1 MLNQI
6 WQTIRLNKLFAAI
19 YIFGTALALAS
30 TTVAVVVLNSMIA
43 PVYPEYDRLSSAFI
57 QRLTVDLPEGGNM
70 QYAMSYDL
78 VRDHIYTLRNARKV
92 AAYMDPWESAYASR
106 SDGGLDFPVKI
117 KYTDP
122 AFFDVYSFRFLVG
135 RHYSDAEFQSGMQV
149 AVVGE
154 KTAREAFGAGD
165 AEQYIGKDI
174 RVNFTDYRVVGVVKE
189 STPAQTDS
197 YAGVYVPYTSK
208 QGYDRSVN
216 GIPWIGQL
224 YVVAVT
230 DSLDAL
236 QTEVAD
242 IEARFNATHE
252 GYQVHFYGQPVS
264 HAVKT
269 FRPRFNDNE
278 FRLSGIFLTFAMII
292 MALLLIPSL
301 NLSGIISGH
310 MESRMAEMGLRKSFG
325 ATRGRLLREVLRENL
340 WLTFLGGIVGYFFA
354 YMMLKAGV
362 ADLFMYNGVA
372 TDFTDE
378 MIFSPVVFL
387 SVFLIC
393 AVLNTLSGL
402 LPVYRSL
409 GRPVVESLNEK

>member
-6 WQTIRLNKLFAAI
+6 WQTIRHNKLFAAI

-43 PVYPEYDRLSSAFI
+43 PVYPEYQRLNSAFI
-57 QRLTVDLPEGGNM
+57 QRLKMDLPEGGNM
-70 QYAMSYDL
+70 EYAMSYDL
-78 VRDHIYTLRNARKV
+78 VRDHIYTLRNARKIS
-92 AAYMDPWESAYASR
+92 AYMDPWESAYASR

-122 AFFDVYSFRFLVG
+122 AFFDVYSFRFLAG
-135 RHYSDAEFQSGMQV
+135 KPYSDAEFQAGLPV

-154 KTAREAFGAGD
+154 KTAREALGAG
-165 AEQYIGKDI
+165 EPGQYLGKDI

-208 QGYDRSVN
+208 QDYDQSVN

-236 QTEVAD
+236 RAEVAD
-242 IEARFNATHE
+242 IEARFNASHQ
-252 GYQVHFYGQPVS
+252 GYQAHFCGQPVS
-264 HAVKT
+264 HTVKT
-269 FRPRFNDNE
+269 FRPGIQNTE
-278 FRLSGIFLTFAMII
+278 FRLSGIFLVFALVI

-325 ATRGRLLREVLRENL
+325 ATRVRLLREVLRENL

-362 ADLFMYNGVA
+362 ADLFMSDGVT

>member
-1 MLNQI
+1 MLTTL

-43 PVYPEYDRLSSAFI
+43 PVYPEYNRLNSAFI
-57 QRLTVDLPEGGNM
+57 HRMIMDLPGGGNM
-70 QYAMSYDL
+70 QFALSYDL
-78 VRDHIYTLRNARKV
+78 VRDHIYTLRNASKIS
-92 AAYMDPWESAYASR
+92 AYMDPWESSYVSPPN
-106 SDGGLDFPVKI
+106 GNLDFPVKI

-122 AFFDVYSFRFLVG
+122 AFFDVYSFRFLAG
-135 RHYSDAEFQSGMQV
+135 KRYSNAEFQAGIPV

-154 KTAREAFGAGD
+154 KTAREAFGAGEP
-165 AEQYIGKDI
+165 EQYLGKDI
-174 RVNFTDYRVVGVVKE
+174 RVNFTDHRVVGVVKE
-189 STPAQTDS
+189 ATPAQTDS

-208 QGYDRSVN
+208 QGYDQSVN

-224 YVVAVT
+224 HVVFVT
-230 DSLDAL
+230 DSLGAL
-236 QTEVAD
+236 QTEIAD
-242 IEARFNATHE
+242 LEARFNASHE
-252 GYQVHFYGQPVS
+252 GYQAHFFGQPVS
-264 HAVKT
+264 HTIKT
-269 FRPRFNDNE
+269 FRPRLNDTE
-278 FRLSGIFLTFAMII
+278 FRLSGIFLTFAMVI

-354 YMMLKAGV
+354 YIMLKVGV
-362 ADLFMYNGVA
+362 ADLFMRDGIA
-372 TDFTDE
+372 TDFTGE
-378 MIFSPVVFL
+378 MIFSPVVFV

>member
-1 MLNQI
+1 M
-6 WQTIRLNKLFAAI
+6 
-19 YIFGTALALAS
+19 
-30 TTVAVVVLNSMIA
+30 
-43 PVYPEYDRLSSAFI
+43 
-57 QRLTVDLPEGGNM
+57 
-70 QYAMSYDL
+70 
-78 VRDHIYTLRNARKV
+78 
-92 AAYMDPWESAYASR
+92 
-106 SDGGLDFPVKI
+106 
-117 KYTDP
+117 
-122 AFFDVYSFRFLVG
+122 
-135 RHYSDAEFQSGMQV
+135 
-149 AVVGE
+149 
-154 KTAREAFGAGD
+154 
-165 AEQYIGKDI
+165 
-174 RVNFTDYRVVGVVKE
+174 KE

-208 QGYDRSVN
+208 PDYDQAVN

-224 YVVAVT
+224 HVVTVT

-236 QTEVAD
+236 QAEIAD
-242 IEARFNATHE
+242 LEARFNASHK
-252 GYQVHFYGQPVS
+252 GYQVHFFGQPVS
-264 HAVKT
+264 HTVKT
-269 FRPRFNDNE
+269 FRPGIQNTE
-278 FRLSGIFLTFAMII
+278 FRLSGIFLAFAVVI

-340 WLTFLGGIVGYFFA
+340 WLTFLGGIAGYFFA

-362 ADLFMYNGVA
+362 ADLFMSDGVA